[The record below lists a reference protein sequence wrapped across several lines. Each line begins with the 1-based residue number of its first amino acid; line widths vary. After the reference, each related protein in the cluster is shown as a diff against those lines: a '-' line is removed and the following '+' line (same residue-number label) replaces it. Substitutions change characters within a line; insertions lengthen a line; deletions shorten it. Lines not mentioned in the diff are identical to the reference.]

1 MPADDNQKRFA
12 IFCKAAIESLKAL
25 PFMPGEDC
33 LIVSNDWHTAPV
45 PVMIKSIY
53 QKRGEMKNV
62 KVGGHK
68 GVEG

>member
-1 MPADDNQKRFA
+1 
-12 IFCKAAIESLKAL
+12 
-25 PFMPGEDC
+25 MPGEDC

-62 KVGGHK
+62 KVGGCMML
-68 GVEG
+68 EGC